1 MKINDFILKE
11 IKALTLN
18 SSVKSAQQLCKDLPI
33 THIPVV
39 ENGKLL
45 GCLPESDIQTIENKN
60 RTLSE
65 YSYLLDHFY
74 TDEKATVLDLIS
86 LFADNDSNLIP
97 VLDKNMMYVG
107 YYELSDILDAFANS
121 PFLHNE
127 SDTLIIDKNK
137 NDYSMSQVVQ
147 IVETNNGKLLG
158 AYISSENMENVE
170 VTIKIISDE
179 INEIIQTFRRYDYNV
194 ITQHEDDFYL
204 EELKDRAAYLRKYL
218 DM

>member
-18 SSVKSAQQLCKDLPI
+18 NSVKSAQQVCKDLPI

-39 ENGKLL
+39 EDGKLI

-60 RTLSE
+60 RTLNE
-65 YSYLLDHFY
+65 YTYMFDHFY
-74 TDEKATVLDLIS
+74 TNEKATLLDLIA

-97 VLDKNMMYVG
+97 VLDKNLNYVG

-121 PFLHNE
+121 PFIHNE
-127 SDTLIIDKNK
+127 SQTLIIDKPK
-137 NDYSMSQVVQ
+137 SDYSMSQITQ

-158 AYISSENMENVE
+158 AYISSENIDNIE
-170 VTIKIISDE
+170 VTLRIVSEE

>member
-18 SSVKSAQQLCKDLPI
+18 SSVKSAQQVCKDLPI

-39 ENGKLL
+39 EDGKLI

-60 RTLSE
+60 RTLNE
-65 YSYLLDHFY
+65 YTYMFDHFY
-74 TDEKATVLDLIS
+74 TNEKATLLDLIA

-97 VLDKNMMYVG
+97 VLDKNLNYVG

-121 PFLHNE
+121 PFIHNE
-127 SDTLIIDKNK
+127 SQTLIIDKPK
-137 NDYSMSQVVQ
+137 SDYSMSQITQ

-158 AYISSENMENVE
+158 AYISSENIDNIE
-170 VTIKIISDE
+170 VTLRIVSEE

>member
-18 SSVKSAQQLCKDLPI
+18 SSVKSAQQVCKDLPI

-39 ENGKLL
+39 EDGKLI

-60 RTLSE
+60 RTLNE
-65 YSYLLDHFY
+65 YTYMFDHFY
-74 TDEKATVLDLIS
+74 TNEKATLLDLIS

-97 VLDKNMMYVG
+97 VLDKNLNYVG

-121 PFLHNE
+121 PFIHNE
-127 SDTLIIDKNK
+127 SQTLIIDKPK
-137 NDYSMSQVVQ
+137 SDYSMSQITQ

-158 AYISSENMENVE
+158 AYISSENIDNIE
-170 VTIKIISDE
+170 VTLRIVSEE

>member
-39 ENGKLL
+39 EKGKLI

-60 RTLSE
+60 RTLNE

-74 TDEKATVLDLIS
+74 TDEKATMLDLIA
-86 LFADNDSNLIP
+86 LFADNDSNLAP
-97 VLDKNMMYVG
+97 VLDKNMNYVG

-121 PFLHNE
+121 PFIHNQSE
-127 SDTLIIDKNK
+127 TLIVDKPK
-137 NDYSMSQVVQ
+137 NDYSMSQVTQ

-158 AYISSENMENVE
+158 AYISSENINNIEITLRIV
-170 VTIKIISDE
+170 SDE

-204 EELKDRAAYLRKYL
+204 EELKDRATYLRKYL
-218 DM
+218 DI

>member
-39 ENGKLL
+39 EKGKLL

>member
-97 VLDKNMMYVG
+97 VLDKNTMYVG

>member
-18 SSVKSAQQLCKDLPI
+18 SSVKSAQQVCKDLPI

-39 ENGKLL
+39 EDGKLI

-60 RTLSE
+60 RTLNE
-65 YSYLLDHFY
+65 YTYMFDHFY
-74 TDEKATVLDLIS
+74 TNEKATLLDLIA

-97 VLDKNMMYVG
+97 VLDKNLNYVG

-121 PFLHNE
+121 PFIHNE
-127 SDTLIIDKNK
+127 SQTLIIDKPK
-137 NDYSMSQVVQ
+137 SDYSMSQITQ
-147 IVETNNGKLLG
+147 IVETNKGKLLG
-158 AYISSENMENVE
+158 AYISSENIDNIE
-170 VTIKIISDE
+170 VTLRIVSEE

>member
-18 SSVKSAQQLCKDLPI
+18 SSVKSAQQVCKDLPI

-39 ENGKLL
+39 EDGKLI

-60 RTLSE
+60 RTLNE
-65 YSYLLDHFY
+65 YTYMFDHFY
-74 TDEKATVLDLIS
+74 TNEKATLLDLIA

-97 VLDKNMMYVG
+97 VLDKNLNYVG

-121 PFLHNE
+121 PFIHNE
-127 SDTLIIDKNK
+127 SQTLIIDKPK
-137 NDYSMSQVVQ
+137 SDYSMSQITQ

-158 AYISSENMENVE
+158 AYISSENIDNIE
-170 VTIKIISDE
+170 VTLRIVSEE

-204 EELKDRAAYLRKYL
+204 EELKHRAAYLRKYL